1 MEQRKDTQNV
11 TEILRDAENAQ
22 CFILGLKD
30 LTLNLYVKSL
40 IKKKKKKTT
49 SKDTGPQ
56 WV

>member
-1 MEQRKDTQNV
+1 M

-22 CFILGLKD
+22 CFILGLTD

-40 IKKKKKKTT
+40 IKKKKEKKKKKTT